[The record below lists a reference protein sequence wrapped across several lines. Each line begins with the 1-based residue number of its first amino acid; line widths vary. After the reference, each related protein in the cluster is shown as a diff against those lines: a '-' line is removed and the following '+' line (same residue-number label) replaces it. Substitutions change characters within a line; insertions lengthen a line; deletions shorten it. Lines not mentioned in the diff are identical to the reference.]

1 MMKVVT
7 MALALLACF
16 YSGSILANGASGGR
30 ALDNEIKC
38 ELPNG
43 VVQSLPPTYCKMYGG
58 KHV

>member
-1 MMKVVT
+1 MKILTVT
-7 MALALLACF
+7 LTLIVSL
-16 YSGSILANGASGGR
+16 YSTSILANGSSGGR

-58 KHV
+58 KPV